1 MGKVF
6 KVSKNERELYSFT
19 VPKEYTRP
27 GGNDYVS
34 YHVVGAHKEN
44 QESVKRLSSR
54 KEYPSHVGTACYSV
68 LRPYYTKCDITCVPY
83 QRAKDPVIE
92 LAEAIDFFQIMAKH
106 GIVAEKGI
114 ELREEEHELWGKGIV
129 CHIEHGHP
137 KPQRIYAA
145 LTCYR
150 WIDSHPAFVWEFLKS
165 YRCGLG
171 LSAFQIL
178 PYLVAKYVSNCNHS
192 FVSCSG
198 RISFYDV
205 GLGAYSKNPLVGVGL
220 KVFFDEADKRGIS
233 YHDDGTLSYVNTA
246 VSKIADSLSELEPK
260 SDRQPQLAYEVS
272 EPEDALHPKFKAL
285 YEIPNIT
292 KEQVGEILESLFTE
306 GK

>member
-6 KVSKNERELYSFT
+6 KVPAKERKLYSFA

-27 GGNDYVS
+27 GSSDYVS
-34 YHVVGAHKEN
+34 YHAVGTDE
-44 QESVKRLSSR
+44 ESQNGIKCLAGR
-54 KEYPSHVGTACYSV
+54 KEYPIRVGTACYSL
-68 LRPYYTKCDITCVPY
+68 LRPHYTKYDITCVPH
-83 QRAKDPVIE
+83 QRVNDPVIE

-114 ELREEEHELWGKGIV
+114 ELREEEHELWRKGVV

-137 KPQRIYAA
+137 KPQRVYAA

-150 WIDSHPAFVWEFLKS
+150 WIDSHPAFVWEFLKI

-192 FVSCSG
+192 FVSCS
-198 RISFYDV
+198 SKDCFYDG

-233 YHDDGTLSYVNTA
+233 YHDAGTLSFVNTA
-246 VSKIADSLSELEPK
+246 VSGIASSLSWLEP
-260 SDRQPQLAYEVS
+260 SSNNPQRLMYEVS
-272 EPEDALHPKFKAL
+272 EPEDTLHPKFKPL

-292 KEQVGEILESLFTE
+292 KEQVGKILGSFFTE